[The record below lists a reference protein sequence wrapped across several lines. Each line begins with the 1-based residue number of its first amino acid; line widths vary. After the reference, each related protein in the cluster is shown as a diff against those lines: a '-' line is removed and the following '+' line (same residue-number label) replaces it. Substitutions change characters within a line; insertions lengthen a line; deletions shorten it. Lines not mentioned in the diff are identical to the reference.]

1 MTLLME
7 GRGCNESHRTHRWRE
22 VGGFS
27 VWALVLMLV
36 SLWLVPGTVLAQER
50 EPSEEPLSVEEAPP
64 LDPSESAAAPR
75 LIDGWREILMFGLDN
90 EVIEL
95 LSVLR
100 DQRERR
106 LFPEIAELFAQSA
119 NPRLRQR
126 ILEFYTTMEY
136 AGGESEALSVI
147 QAHREVPGDLLLAAI
162 RYVSA
167 VVENPLPE
175 TRAALREV
183 AEGTQITAAETAI
196 RALGRRGGDE
206 EIAPLVERLSDR
218 RTPGPVRAAI
228 ILALGDLGATEA
240 VDELLRIAG
249 DTVEESTTRQFS
261 ADSLGR
267 IGDERAIPLLL
278 ELAVGTDTMLRA
290 YAVNALGA
298 FRGDEVERI
307 VINALRDSFWRVR
320 VAALEAVAR
329 HDLEAAIPAVQ
340 FRAQRDPEGRVRT
353 EALSALARMSD
364 PRARTFLHEFVLGER
379 NPEAMRITALQ
390 RLAEVDWR
398 STIPLFEQIVEAEQR
413 KPQSRMM
420 DQVGRMISTSD
431 EVVPN
436 AIYEAFLDHP
446 NFIMQIYGIRAV
458 GRHGI
463 RALRERVATMSE
475 APHHQAVRRVA
486 TDALER
492 M

>member
-1 MTLLME
+1 MTSTTEYACGNGSKGPQRLLE
-7 GRGCNESHRTHRWRE
+7 GGGIPRRVL
-22 VGGFS
+22 VGLF
-27 VWALVLMLV
+27 VI
-36 SLWLVPGTVLAQER
+36 LWLAPTTVLADENER
-50 EPSEEPLSVEEAPP
+50 AEQPEQPERVEDSAPG
-64 LDPSESAAAPR
+64 
-75 LIDGWREILMFGLDN
+75 LIDGWREVLMFGLDN

-95 LSVLR
+95 LSILR

-106 LFPEIAELFAQSA
+106 LFPEIAELFDQTS

-126 ILEFYTTMEY
+126 ILEFYATMEY
-136 AGGESEALSVI
+136 PDGELAALTVI

-162 RYVSA
+162 RYVSSA
-167 VVENPLPE
+167 IENPQDE
-175 TRAALREV
+175 TRVALRAV
-183 AEGTQITAAETAI
+183 ADGTQITAAETAI

-206 EIAPLVERLSDR
+206 EIAPLVERLADR
-218 RTPGPVRAAI
+218 RTPGPIRAAV
-228 ILALGDLGATEA
+228 ILALGDLRAAEA

-249 DTVEESTTRQFS
+249 DSVEESTTRQFA

-278 ELAVGTDTMLRA
+278 ELAVGSDTMLRA

-298 FRGDEVERI
+298 FRGEEVERI

-329 HDLEAAIPAVQ
+329 HDLEAAIPAMQ

-353 EALSALARMSD
+353 EALRALAQMSD
-364 PRARTFLHEFVLGER
+364 PGARTFLHEFVMGER

-390 RLAEVDWR
+390 RLADADWR
-398 STIPLFEQIVEAEQR
+398 ATITLFEQIVEAEQR

-436 AIYEAFLDHP
+436 AVYEAFLDHP

-458 GRHGI
+458 GRHGV
-463 RALRERVATMSE
+463 RALRERVVTMSE